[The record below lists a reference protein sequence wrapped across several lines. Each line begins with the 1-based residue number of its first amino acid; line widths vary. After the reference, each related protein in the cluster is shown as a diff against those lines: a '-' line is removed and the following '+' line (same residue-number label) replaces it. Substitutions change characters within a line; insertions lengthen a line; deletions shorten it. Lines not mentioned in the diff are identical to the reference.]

1 MLLEGDLFGAVAEAK
16 EVAAVAGQF
25 KEAKKQRAYDSYRLL
40 AQGITFRTH
49 AAYLLSLVR
58 RLQPDFPDFSSIDS
72 YSLLLLKQEVEKQR
86 AYDSY
91 RLLAQGSTFC
101 THAAHL
107 LSLVQLLSYSN
118 PADPTKLQS
127 KFSSG

>member
-1 MLLEGDLFGAVAEAK
+1 MLLVLLEGDLFGAVAEAK

-58 RLQPDFPDFSSIDS
+58 HFCNQIFPTPSIDS
-72 YSLLLLKQEVEKQR
+72 YSLLLLKQKVEKQR

-91 RLLAQGSTFC
+91 LLLAQGSTFC
-101 THAAHL
+101 RHAAPL
-107 LSLVQLLSYSN
+107 LSLV
-118 PADPTKLQS
+118 
-127 KFSSG
+127 